1 MESVVPV
8 PGWGFLDLAGS
19 RYSLFRKEIAVV
31 THFSE
36 AQFFASLFRGD
47 LDILMDRIVK
57 VIPVFCAQSL

>member
-31 THFSE
+31 TRFSE
-36 AQFFASLFRGD
+36 AQLFASLFRGD